1 MSGGQDVGTDVR
13 LSVLRPPDLPTFRH
27 SPARLMAAPVV
38 TPERI
43 GDLLVR
49 EGLITKEQLEKA
61 LAEQK
66 QNGTRVGYNLVKLG
80 FIPETELT
88 KMLARQ
94 FRMPAVDLSRFEVD
108 PRIAKLI
115 PADLAIKHLVLPLKR
130 DGRTLTVAM
139 ADPTNLG
146 VLEDLKFITRYD
158 IFPVIGGEFT
168 LKTAIEKLYESVAEA
183 QVADLLSVIDDLD
196 AEIEVVEEE
205 EEDVAAA
212 AMNAQMEDAPVVKL
226 INAILTD
233 AVKRGASDIHFE
245 CFEHDIRVRYR
256 VDGALQEV
264 MKPPMKL
271 KAALISRFK
280 IMAQLNIAERRVP
293 QDGRIKLKMGN
304 KVIDY
309 RVSTL
314 PTLFGE
320 KIVLRIL
327 DKGNLSF
334 DLASFG
340 IEPRAEQD
348 LMEAVSNPYGMVLV
362 TGPTGSGKTTTL
374 YSALSKVN
382 NMDVNIMTAED
393 PVEYNLFGIN
403 QVQVRTD
410 IGMTFAAAL
419 KAFLRQDPNIIMLGE
434 IRDLETGGIAIK
446 AALTGHMVLS
456 TLHTNSAP
464 ETVTRLLDMGLEP
477 FNVASA
483 INLILAQRLVRR
495 ICAGCRTRYEPSPEE
510 LSALKVKPS
519 TTMRDLRFTE
529 EALQNAKLKATKE
542 AAPFLANVS
551 LDTTIGELGFFK
563 GRGCEACA
571 GTGLKGRQGVYEVMP
586 MTPNLRKLI
595 LMNVGAAEIRD
606 AAVDEGMLTLRMDG
620 WMKVIKGITTLEQ
633 VVRETSA

>member
-1 MSGGQDVGTDVR
+1 
-13 LSVLRPPDLPTFRH
+13 
-27 SPARLMAAPVV
+27 MAAPNIN
-38 TPERI
+38 TADHI
-43 GDLLVR
+43 GDLLIR
-49 EGLITKEQLEKA
+49 EGLINRQQLASA
-61 LAEQK
+61 LQEQK
-66 QNGTRVGYNLVKLG
+66 QNGSRVGYNLVKLG
-80 FIPETELT
+80 HITEIDLT
-88 KMLARQ
+88 KALAKQ
-94 FRMPAVDLSRFEVD
+94 FKMPAVDLSRFEVD
-108 PRIAKLI
+108 PKIAKMI
-115 PADLAIKHLVLPLKR
+115 PSDLATKNLVIALKR
-130 DGRTLTVAM
+130 DGRTLTVAI
-139 ADPTNLG
+139 ADPTNLAM
-146 VLEDLKFITRYD
+146 LEDLKFITRYD
-158 IFPVIGGEFT
+158 IFPVLAGEMT
-168 LKTAIEKLYESVAEA
+168 LRTLVEKVYGSTDDQQMASLMDTINELSQDGDVEV
-183 QVADLLSVIDDLD
+183 VADSDE
-196 AEIEVVEEE
+196 EIS
-205 EEDVAAA
+205 AAA
-212 AMNAQMEDAPVVKL
+212 LAAQMEDAPVVKL

-245 CFEHDIRVRYR
+245 SFEHEIRVRYR
-256 VDGALQEV
+256 IDGALQEV

-271 KAALISRFK
+271 KSALISRFK

-327 DKGNLSF
+327 DKGNLTF
-334 DLASFG
+334 DLSAFG

-419 KAFLRQDPNIIMLGE
+419 KAFLRQDPNIIMVGE

-495 ICAGCRTRYEPSPEE
+495 ICSNCKTQYDPPPEE
-510 LSALKVKPS
+510 LAGAKVTRN
-519 TTMRDLRFTE
+519 TTMRDLKFTE
-529 EALQNAKLKATKE
+529 EALNNAKAKATPE
-542 AAPFLANVS
+542 AVPFMEKLS
-551 LDTTIGELGFFK
+551 LDTKISEIGFFRGK
-563 GRGCEACA
+563 GCDACN
-571 GTGLKGRQGVYEVMP
+571 GTGLKGRQGVYEVLVMSQSI
-586 MTPNLRKLI
+586 RKLV
-595 LMNVGAAEIRD
+595 MQNVGANEIRD
-606 AAVDEGMLTLRMDG
+606 LAIDEGMLTLRMDA
-620 WMKVIKGITTLEQ
+620 WLKVIKGITTTEQ
-633 VVRETSA
+633 MIRETSA